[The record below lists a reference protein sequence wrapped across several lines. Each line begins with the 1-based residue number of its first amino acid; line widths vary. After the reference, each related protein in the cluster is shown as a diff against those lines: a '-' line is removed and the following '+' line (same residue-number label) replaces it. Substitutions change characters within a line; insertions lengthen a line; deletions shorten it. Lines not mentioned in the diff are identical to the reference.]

1 MYQKMAS
8 VYVKIWV
15 LSFWRNLFSEVGMP
29 RLVQVCNSYLQVQT
43 CVYDGTWA
51 TALPQTGRGQW
62 GSTCPVV
69 NAANNPTANY
79 LGQFN
84 Y

>member
-62 GSTCPVV
+62 GVDMPS
-69 NAANNPTANY
+69 
-79 LGQFN
+79 GQRRKQPHCQLSGTV
-84 Y
+84 